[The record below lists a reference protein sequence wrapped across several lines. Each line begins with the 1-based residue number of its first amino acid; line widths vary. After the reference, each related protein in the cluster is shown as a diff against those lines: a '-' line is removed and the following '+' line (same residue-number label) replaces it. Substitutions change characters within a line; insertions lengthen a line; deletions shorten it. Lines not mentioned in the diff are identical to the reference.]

1 MSVKIKDVEKGSIC
15 YKKISGGETLI
26 SVNSHEINDV
36 LDYRFFLPDTKL
48 TLDICGDIAGRC
60 ICCVPPCSIGYADKC
75 GIEFLQF
82 GKGTVHGFY
91 GACLFRWEHL
101 K

>member
-36 LDYRFFLPDTKL
+36 LDYRFYSSECKL
-48 TLDICGDIAGRC
+48 KLE
-60 ICCVPPCSIGYADKC
+60 
-75 GIEFLQF
+75 IENEK
-82 GKGTVHGFY
+82 GKRRTV
-91 GACLFRWEHL
+91 
-101 K
+101 KIKKD